1 MNPSPFSL
9 RDLSML
15 GLLIFGPISFAYAD
29 STVSGKLNRI
39 DLTSHTFT
47 VQWTRIPRQPNQHNM
62 HPVYFKES
70 TFKTTDKTTFLVDGM
85 KGSWSDLKKGVH
97 VNITAHTEG
106 ADRVADNVELRS
118 ESGFGRLIDSI
129 QESLLGL

>member
-1 MNPSPFSL
+1 MDENPAPAESAQHAP
-9 RDLSML
+9 
-15 GLLIFGPISFAYAD
+15 GLFHREY
-29 STVSGKLNRI
+29 V
-39 DLTSHTFT
+39 
-47 VQWTRIPRQPNQHNM
+47 
-62 HPVYFKES
+62 
-70 TFKTTDKTTFLVDGM
+70 KTTEKTTFLVDGM

-106 ADRVADNVELRS
+106 ADRVADNGELRS